1 MKLAAQ
7 IRFTPGTVINRRV
20 CGSGRLDTADEQSLR
35 SELPVVLVAVR
46 VVAATLTA
54 ATRFAARTHA
64 GLFKLRIVGGKQ
76 VRVPRGSRRAG

>member
-1 MKLAAQ
+1 M
-7 IRFTPGTVINRRV
+7 
-20 CGSGRLDTADEQSLR
+20 
-35 SELPVVLVAVR
+35 VLVAVR